1 MARLE
6 GFWYLCCCPFKRG
19 KSLSAQP
26 WDGATTARRFH
37 EMLLGKG
44 LAGLV
49 CDDLPALP
57 SEASSALA
65 PYEGILMCKVHFKQT
80 VVLPFMCVCVCQ
92 QAGESVLTQLTFLH
106 AHAHAHA
113 QACTR
118 TPAQACTRREIF
130 NLLSL
135 KSNCL
140 SSIVFPLKQLRFNQ
154 GG

>member
-80 VVLPFMCVCVCQ
+80 VVLPFMCVCVCASRQ
-92 QAGESVLTQLTFLH
+92 VSLCSPNSPSCTHMHTRTHRH
-106 AHAHAHA
+106 AHARLHRHAHV
-113 QACTR
+113 
-118 TPAQACTRREIF
+118 EKFSIF
-130 NLLSL
+130 FL
-135 KSNCL
+135 
-140 SSIVFPLKQLRFNQ
+140 
-154 GG
+154 